1 MFKKLISALLAF
13 ALISPAALAA
23 DYATYLASGE
33 NITDSNVT
41 GNMQTKTGN
50 SEESGSGKGASV
62 NNGQTNN
69 AQTDTIQ
76 SDTGKSDNGQTNGGQ
91 ANTAQP
97 ANIQPR
103 HTDTIDN
110 SVPMVEQNRTKNNDM
125 LNAELPISQA
135 PSRYSE
141 TRIALSPDIAG
152 TKYEE
157 AAEVLGALGI
167 MVGDAED
174 GAFRPEDNILRSEMA
189 KVGVY
194 AVGLEDVAAGIT
206 SPTRFPDVVENH
218 WANGAINV
226 ADQQGMIIGDDVG
239 TFRPDDNVL
248 FQEAVTIMVR
258 ALGYEPQ
265 ASTNGGYPNGYMVT
279 ASSIQLLKGISAAAT
294 APAKRG
300 DVAQLV
306 FNALTINMMEQ
317 TGFGSNVSFEVGTK
331 TLLFDRLNVEKG
343 YGQIKGTS
351 ETSLTGGSTASEDR
365 ILINETTFIEGKTTA
380 KQLLGYNVVYYAR
393 INTNSDE
400 KTLILVRP
408 QDSKNKTL
416 KIDAENISDITG
428 EAATD
433 KVVTY
438 WETTESNVTKTAT
451 IVAEPVYILNG
462 KFEKTLSLER
472 LKVETGNLILLDTD
486 VNNIYDIVFINE
498 LTNLVVDTVSTVTGR
513 VTDKYN
519 NSSLLLDPENES
531 VDFAII
537 YENYDIELKELKEWD
552 VISYT
557 ISEDK
562 QLIKA
567 YVSRESIFGTVS
579 QITDDGIKFDNQDGV
594 YEIAKSY
601 PNEIKIRDKGRFY
614 FDIEGRIAAVD
625 ENASQDE
632 DNAGR
637 GAYAYLVNAAI
648 SGTIDE
654 VLQFKMFTTQGETV
668 VLEGA
673 TKMRLGSEYGL
684 TADEVLAGLGKDGVI
699 TPQLITYE
707 TNAQGRVTG
716 IDMAVDV
723 TDTGAPNVRKF
734 SKNIVASDQV
744 YKSASSKLG
753 NVTVADDTIV
763 FDIPEGSGTDTTK
776 FAVRSKSVFSN
787 DTPYD
792 IIVYDLQED
801 YTAKVI
807 IVTSTTG
814 ITNPESPIVVVTEI
828 ATGQNEDF
836 ETIDI
841 ITGYENGKLVE
852 LSAVDTTVFVK
863 EGGKLE
869 AGDIFQYNT
878 NANGEVD
885 AITLLFNQDNKET
898 EFATDVA
905 TDLKVVYGRVIKRFA
920 NSVNLEV
927 NGEVK
932 NYATMNTTVYSY
944 NSEKK
949 NNKVTVVTPADIE
962 IYEEGNPVRVFMKL
976 YKDEV
981 REIVVVK

>member
-1 MFKKLISALLAF
+1 MYKKLLSVILAF
-13 ALISPAALAA
+13 SLLSPAVFAA
-23 DYATYLASGE
+23 DSEGRILASGE
-33 NITDSNVT
+33 DLTENAA
-41 GNMQTKTGN
+41 QKTENNTNKDNASKSRSGANGN
-50 SEESGSGKGASV
+50 SV
-62 NNGQTNN
+62 NAAPAKAHTN
-69 AQTDTIQ
+69 TE
-76 SDTGKSDNGQTNGGQ
+76 
-91 ANTAQP
+91 
-97 ANIQPR
+97 
-103 HTDTIDN
+103 DN
-110 SVPMVEQNRTKNNDM
+110 SIPIVEQNRTKNNDM
-125 LNAELPISQA
+125 LNAELPINNA
-135 PSRYSE
+135 RSRYSNV
-141 TRIALSPDIAG
+141 RVALAPDISG
-152 TKYEE
+152 TQYEE

-167 MVGDAED
+167 MVGDAES
-174 GAFRPEDNILRSEMA
+174 GMFRPDDNILRSEMA
-189 KVGVY
+189 KVSVY
-194 AVGLEDVAAGIT
+194 SVGLEDVAAGIT
-206 SPTRFPDVVENH
+206 SLTRFPDVVENH

-226 ADQQGMIIGDDVG
+226 ADQQGMVIGDDVG

-265 ASTNGGYPNGYMVT
+265 ASTNGGYPNGYMIT

-300 DVAQLV
+300 DIAQLV

-317 TGFGSNVSFEVGTK
+317 TGFGSNVSYEVGDK

-351 ETSLTGGSTASEDR
+351 ETSLTGGNTASEDR
-365 ILINETTFIEGKTTA
+365 ILINDTTFIEGKTTA

-393 INTNSDE
+393 IDTNSDE

-416 KIDAENISDITG
+416 TISAENISDITG
-428 EAATD
+428 EAASNKT
-433 KVVTY
+433 VTY
-438 WETTESNVTKTAT
+438 WETNASNNTKTAT

-462 KFEKTLSLER
+462 KHSTNVDVAR
-472 LKVETGNLILLDTD
+472 LKITTGYLMLLDTD
-486 VNNIYDIVFINE
+486 MNNIYDIVFINE
-498 LTNLVVDTVSTVTGR
+498 LTNLVVDTISTVTGR
-513 VTDKYN
+513 ITDKYN
-519 NSSLLLDPENES
+519 NGSLVLDPENES
-531 VDFAII
+531 VKYAIVLD
-537 YENYDIELKELKEWD
+537 NYDIEISELAEWD

-567 YVSRESIFGTVS
+567 YVSRESVLGTVT
-579 QITDDGIKFDNQDGV
+579 QITNDGVKFDKAEGV
-594 YEIAKSY
+594 YEIAASY

-614 FDIEGRIAAVD
+614 LDVEGKIAAVD
-625 ENASQDE
+625 ETASTDE

-637 GAYAYLVNAAI
+637 GSYAYIVNAAMT
-648 SGTIDE
+648 GTIDE
-654 VLQFKMFTTQGETV
+654 ALQFKMFTAAGETV
-668 VLEGA
+668 VLSGA
-673 TKMRLGSEYGL
+673 DKMRLGGSYGL
-684 TADEVLAGLGKDGVI
+684 TANQVLEGIGKDGVI

-707 TNAQGRVTG
+707 TNAAGKVTG
-716 IDMAVDV
+716 IDLAVDV
-723 TDTGAPNVRKF
+723 TETGAPNVKKF
-734 SKNIVASDQV
+734 SKNIVAADQV

-753 NVTVADDTIV
+753 NVTVADTTIV

-776 FAVRSKSVFSN
+776 FAIRSKSVFSN

-814 ITNPESPIVVVTEI
+814 ITNPESPIVVVTDI
-828 ATGQNEDF
+828 AQGQNEDF
-836 ETIDI
+836 ENIDI
-841 ITGYENGKLVE
+841 VTGYENGKEVE
-852 LSAVDTTVFVK
+852 LSAVDTTIFEK
-863 EGGKLE
+863 NGQKLQ
-869 AGDIFQYNT
+869 AGDIFQYNV

-885 AITLLFNQDNKET
+885 AITLLFDQSQKSSEFNT
-898 EFATDVA
+898 EVTA
-905 TDLKVVYGRVIKRFA
+905 DLRTVYGRVIKKFT

-932 NYATMNTTVYSY
+932 NYSTMNTTVYSY
-944 NSEKK
+944 DSGKK